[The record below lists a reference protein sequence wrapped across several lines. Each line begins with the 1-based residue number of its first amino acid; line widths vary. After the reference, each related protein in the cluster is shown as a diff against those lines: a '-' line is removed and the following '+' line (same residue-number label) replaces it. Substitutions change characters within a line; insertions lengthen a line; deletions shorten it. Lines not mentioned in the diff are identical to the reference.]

1 VILLA
6 RFILYALIAV
16 ATVSVSRAM
25 DDTSYPSR
33 PGGVALSRSK
43 DANLT
48 CATPG
53 AGSIAHLAAELF
65 ARTAD
70 IKLAP

>member
-1 VILLA
+1 
-6 RFILYALIAV
+6 
-16 ATVSVSRAM
+16 M

-33 PGGVALSRSK
+33 PSGVALSRSK

-53 AGSIAHLAAELF
+53 AGSIAQLVAELF
-65 ARTAD
+65 AHTAD